1 MLLNYLKLSFRLL
14 ARNPFFAGINVIGL
28 AVGFT
33 SFYVLWQ
40 YSASELKSDQYHK
53 DADRIARIGI
63 KWQWLEQTT
72 SSWGHLIFGFSKTA
86 LSPAVKED
94 FPEVESTLRILN
106 QNAFSDELVNHEKR
120 IVISVDDPI
129 GQTRIFKEEKVAYA
143 DSNLFN
149 FFSIP
154 LIHGE
159 RDEVL
164 NGANFV
170 VLSQST
176 ASKYFGNENPIGEL
190 LRLNDTTILKVSGV
204 YEDLPNHTH
213 LNFDLVISNLGVLS
227 KWNKDNGGWNGAIC
241 YVKLRH
247 ASFKDFETKL
257 NQKADMYWSG
267 LRSRPN
273 RKLDMFVQPL
283 TSICFEDAV
292 GDFSS
297 TKSRPF
303 LITLGFIA
311 LSILTM
317 AWVNYVNLSVA
328 RITRRFKEIATR
340 KVSGAGTLDIV
351 GQFVTESIVTNGLAL
366 ALSLTIVQII
376 RTPVA
381 DYLNIYFITPSSLSS
396 SSAVIFLSIVVAGT
410 LVTGLYPAFI
420 SMVQKPR
427 ELLNNKSPV
436 SRRRTI
442 PSLLTVAQLAA
453 AMIFIMLGFTVFL
466 QLNHILNMDTGI
478 KTEQVVVIESPV
490 VKPENYTTMLGTL
503 KKELLTLPDV
513 TSVSTSSFLVNQ
525 INGTGFN
532 TKRIGADDSFG
543 MDSNGVDE
551 DFVSLFGLKI
561 LAGRNFINDDPSDRI
576 IITRFAAD
584 RLGFASPEDAIGSRI
599 NVLIQGEGA
608 WKDADIIGV
617 VENFRNVPFFE
628 SESTSQLN
636 TGGRGVVLTY
646 KDQFSENAFTPEVLS
661 VRVSPNHFEETMA
674 TIEKLCKR
682 QFPSMVFSWSFLDDK
697 VNEAYAQE
705 KIARNQIILFTS
717 LAVVI
722 ACLGLL
728 GMITNKVVEKTKEIG
743 IRKVL
748 GAQLY
753 HIAQMLLNTTAKQIV
768 MATMIGLPI
777 AYFLTQQYLEKY
789 SERINLQWWHF
800 ALPVLILVVIMFST
814 VATVLWKA
822 ARNNPVDALRTE

>member
-1 MLLNYLKLSFRLL
+1 MQIELRS
-14 ARNPFFAGINVIGL
+14 IG
-28 AVGFT
+28 V
-33 SFYVLWQ
+33 Q
-40 YSASELKSDQYHK
+40 
-53 DADRIARIGI
+53 
-63 KWQWLEQTT
+63 WQWLEQTT
-72 SSWGHLIFGFSKTA
+72 NSWGHLIFGFSKTS
-86 LSPAVKED
+86 LLPAVKED

-106 QNAFSDELVNHEKR
+106 QNAFNNELVNHEKR

-129 GQTRIFKEEKVAYA
+129 GQARVFKEENVAYA

-154 LIHGE
+154 LIYGE

-164 NGANFV
+164 NGANFA

-176 ASKYFGNENPIGEL
+176 ASKYFGQENPTGAF
-190 LRLNDTTILKVSGV
+190 LRLNDTTTLKVTGV

-213 LNFDLVISNLGVLS
+213 LNFDLVISNLGVLT
-227 KWNKDNGGWNGAIC
+227 KWNKDNGDWNGAIC

-247 ASFKDFETKL
+247 SNFNDFENKL
-257 NQKADMYWSG
+257 NQKADMYWSA

-292 GDFSS
+292 GNFS
-297 TKSRPF
+297 TVKSKPF
-303 LITLGFIA
+303 LFTLGFIA
-311 LSILTM
+311 LSILIM

-366 ALSLTIVQII
+366 VLSLTIVQII
-376 RTPVA
+376 REPVA
-381 DYLNIYFITPSSLSS
+381 TLFNIYFIAPTSLGS
-396 SSAVIFLSIVVAGT
+396 SSALIFLSIVLAGS

-420 SMVQKPR
+420 SMVQKPK
-427 ELLNNKSPV
+427 ELLNNNSPV
-436 SRRRTI
+436 SGRRTI

-490 VKPENYTTMLGTL
+490 VKGENYTGKLGAL
-503 KKELLTLPDV
+503 KMELLTLPDV
-513 TSVSTSSFLVNQ
+513 TSVSSSSFLVNQ
-525 INGTGFN
+525 INGAGFN
-532 TKRIGADDSFG
+532 TKRTGADDSFG

-551 DFVSLFGLKI
+551 DFVPLFGLKI
-561 LAGRNFINDDPSDRI
+561 LAGRNFVNDDRSDRI
-576 IITRFAAD
+576 IITRFAAE
-584 RLGFASPEDAIGSRI
+584 RLGYKSPEDAIGSRI
-599 NVLIQGEGA
+599 NVIVQGEEG
-608 WKDADIIGV
+608 WKEADIIGV

-628 SESTSQLN
+628 SESTSQLS
-636 TGGRGVVLTY
+636 TAGRGVVLTY
-646 KDQFSENAFTPEVLS
+646 KDQLSEKAFTPEVLS
-661 VRVSPNHFEETMA
+661 VRVSPNHFEETIA
-674 TIEKLCKR
+674 NIEKLCKR
-682 QFPSMVFSWSFLDDK
+682 EFPSMVFSWSFLDDK
-697 VNEAYAQE
+697 VNEVYAQE
-705 KIARNQIILFTS
+705 KIARNQIILFTT
-717 LAVVI
+717 LAVII

-728 GMITNKVVEKTKEIG
+728 GMISNKVVEKTKEIG

-753 HIAQMLLNTTAKQIV
+753 NIA
-768 MATMIGLPI
+768 
-777 AYFLTQQYLEKY
+777 
-789 SERINLQWWHF
+789 RCC
-800 ALPVLILVVIMFST
+800 
-814 VATVLWKA
+814 
-822 ARNNPVDALRTE
+822 

>member
-1 MLLNYLKLSFRLL
+1 MFLNYLRLSFRLL
-14 ARNPFFAGINVIGL
+14 TRNPFFAGINVIGL

-40 YSASELKSDQYHK
+40 YSTSELKSDQYHK

-63 KWQWLEQTT
+63 QWQWLEQTT
-72 SSWGHLIFGFSKTA
+72 SSWGHLVFGFSKTA

-120 IVISVDDPI
+120 IVISVDDPM
-129 GQTRIFKEEKVAYA
+129 GQTRIFKEENVAYA
-143 DSNLFN
+143 DSNLFK

-154 LIHGE
+154 LIYGE
-159 RDEVL
+159 REEVL

-170 VLSQST
+170 ALSQST
-176 ASKYFGNENPIGEL
+176 ASKYFGNENPTGEFI
-190 LRLNDTTILKVSGV
+190 RLNDTTTLKVSGV

-213 LNFDLVISNLGVLS
+213 LNFDLVISNVGFLN
-227 KWNKDNGGWNGAIC
+227 KWDKDNGGWNGAIC

-247 ASFKDFETKL
+247 ANFKDFEIKL
-257 NQKADMYWSG
+257 NQKADMYWSA

-283 TSICFEDAV
+283 TSICFEDAI
-292 GDFSS
+292 GNFSS
-297 TKSRPF
+297 VKSKPF
-303 LITLGFIA
+303 LLTLGFIA
-311 LSILTM
+311 LSILIM

-340 KVSGAGTLDIV
+340 KVSGAGTVDIV

-376 RTPVA
+376 REPVA
-381 DYLNIYFITPSSLSS
+381 TLFNIYFIAPTSLGSG
-396 SSAVIFLSIVVAGT
+396 SALIFLSIILAGS
-410 LVTGLYPAFI
+410 LVTGVYPAFI
-420 SMVQKPR
+420 SMVQKPK
-427 ELLNNKSPV
+427 ELLNNNSPV
-436 SRRRTI
+436 SGRRTI

-478 KTEQVVVIESPV
+478 KSEQVVVIESPV
-490 VKPENYTTMLGTL
+490 VKPENYTTTLGTL
-503 KKELLTLPDV
+503 KKVLLTLPNV

-532 TKRIGADDSFG
+532 TKRIGGDDSFG

-576 IITRFAAD
+576 IITRFAAE
-584 RLGFASPEDAIGSRI
+584 RLGYKSPEDAIGSRI
-599 NVLIQGEGA
+599 NVLVQEEG
-608 WKDADIIGV
+608 WKEADIIGV

-646 KDQFSENAFTPEVLS
+646 KDQLSEKTFTPEVLS
-661 VRVSPNHFEETMA
+661 VRVSPNHFEETIA
-674 TIEKLCKR
+674 AIEKLCKR

-697 VNEAYAQE
+697 VNEVYAQE
-705 KIARNQIILFTS
+705 KIARNQIILFTT

-728 GMITNKVVEKTKEIG
+728 GMISNKVVEKTKEIG

-748 GAQLY
+748 GAQVY
-753 HIAQMLLNTTAKQIV
+753 NIAQMLLNTTVKQIA

-800 ALPVLILVVIMFST
+800 ALPVLLLVVIMFST
-814 VATVLWKA
+814 VATLLWKA